1 MVILRLYF
9 RTFSGADYELLSAV
23 TLGAGIQ
30 WGEAFDFVEK
40 HGRIIVGGSPSVG
53 AAGGWVMGG
62 GHGPLSPS
70 YGLGT
75 LRYLFR
81 SYLKTNKKKSRHRC

>member
-1 MVILRLYF
+1 MMVIFLLHF
-9 RTFSGADYELLSAV
+9 RTYCELLLAV

-40 HGRIIVGGSPSVG
+40 HGRFIVGGSPSVG

-75 LRYLFR
+75 LPSFISFILR
-81 SYLKTNKKKSRHRC
+81 TNKEITT